1 MAIIKRGIG
10 RIVRVLQPQNVK
22 DVIEKRAAEEAN
34 AEDQKTLKDSE
45 EKEEKKESRGKK
57 TNE

>member
-45 EKEEKKESRGKK
+45 EKEEKKKSRGKK